1 MKDRFVRIVSLVTL
15 AAGVFWCWRYLF
27 PGPEV
32 LIRKQLAQLA
42 GAASIAQNEA
52 PLARLAKAQRLAEL
66 FARDAQVNV
75 DVPGRSDQTFSG
87 REEVQQAALG
97 ARALSPITLQVTFVD
112 INVTLATN
120 KNSAT
125 TRLTATA
132 NLPGEKLPEVQEL
145 EIGFTNVDDA
155 WLINKVQTVK
165 TLR

>member
-1 MKDRFVRIVSLVTL
+1 MKDGFVRL
-15 AAGVFWCWRYLF
+15 ALLLALASGVFWCWHYLF
-27 PGPEV
+27 PGPEL

-42 GAASIAQNEA
+42 LAASISPNEA

-75 DVPGRSDQTFSG
+75 EVPGRADQTFSG

-97 ARALSPITLQVTFVD
+97 ARALLSTLQVTFVD
-112 INVTLATN
+112 VNVTLAAN
-120 KNSAT
+120 KHSAIT
-125 TRLTATA
+125 HLTATA
-132 NLPGEKLPEVQEL
+132 DMPGERLPEVEEL
-145 EIGFTNVDDA
+145 EIGFTNVDNA

>member
-1 MKDRFVRIVSLVTL
+1 MKDKFVRVVFLVTL
-15 AAGVFWCWRYLF
+15 GGGLFWCWHYLF
-27 PGPEV
+27 PGPEF

-42 GAASIAQNEA
+42 AAASITPNEA
-52 PLARLAKAQRLAEL
+52 PLAKLAKAQRLAEL

-75 DVPGRSDQTFSG
+75 DVPGRSDQTFNG

-97 ARALSPITLQVTFVD
+97 ARALLNTLQVTFVD
-112 INVTLATN
+112 VNVLLATN
-120 KNSAT
+120 KSSAIT
-125 TRLTATA
+125 HLTATA